1 MTHFTYWYFVAT
13 LLVTQFIDNIVTIAI
28 NGNFA
33 GDLLDTDPSHYRPI
47 QLYSRGRLYLTIDKN
62 GKVGSTENGKN
73 PDCKFIEFY

>member
-1 MTHFTYWYFVAT
+1 MTHFTYWYFIAT

-28 NGNFA
+28 NRNFA
-33 GDLLDTDPSHYRPI
+33 GDVLDTDPSHYRPI

-73 PDCKFIEFY
+73 PDCKFREFY